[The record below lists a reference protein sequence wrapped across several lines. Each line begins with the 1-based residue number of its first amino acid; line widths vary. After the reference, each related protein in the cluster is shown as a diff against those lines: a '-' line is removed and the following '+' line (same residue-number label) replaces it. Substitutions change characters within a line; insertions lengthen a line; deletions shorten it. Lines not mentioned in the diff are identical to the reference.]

1 MAAQKLSKEV
11 CRKSMKKLFIACLFL
26 STPLSS
32 ALALFYPIDKIDDAY
47 IKRVVISPLDDNSL
61 CVASR
66 NSLFVSK
73 DKGKTFSKLCVFKD
87 EEISHIFF
95 DAHEVNVLYLVTT
108 RHFYRIKDKTEMFFN
123 APEESVI
130 LSTAKLKGKI
140 YVGTSDGLY
149 TADEDIFKWRKVS
162 GLQEGISVYFIEPV
176 EKNLYLATSR
186 GIYILRENDVLERV
200 YVLREK
206 DVSEEEKSGITANV
220 IKADIFDKDKVWVGT
235 SRGIVFSKDRAKTW
249 EKLYLAGI
257 DSLNISSIAQ
267 TPLEKDTLYLAG
279 PKGFFKVDLKN
290 KISTQLFEGLSSCEV
305 FWAAFSASG
314 EIYLATSQGLFIN
327 QYFTASSKPSSV
339 EITISKEPTIREI
352 QEAAM
357 RYNDTHPD
365 KIRQWRTALR
375 FRALFPTLSLDYD
388 KTISVYQSSTVDRS
402 YVGPR
407 DWGVSFSWNVADL
420 VWDTHQDDIDTRSRL
435 NTQLRLDILDEI
447 NRVYFER
454 LRLKK
459 QIFAGLLPEE
469 ELFQKDLRLRE
480 LTAIIDG
487 YTGGY
492 FSKKSKELN
501 ER

>member
-1 MAAQKLSKEV
+1 M
-11 CRKSMKKLFIACLFL
+11 RNLFL
-26 STPLSS
+26 AFLFMALPLSN
-32 ALALFYPIDKIDDAY
+32 ALALFYPLDKIDDAH
-47 IKRVVISPLDDNSL
+47 IKRVVISPFDDNFL
-61 CVASR
+61 YVASR
-66 NSLFVSK
+66 NSLFISK
-73 DKGKTFSKLCVFKD
+73 DKGKTFSKACVFKD
-87 EEISHIFF
+87 EEISHLFF
-95 DAHEVNVLYLVTT
+95 DAQSVNTLYLVTT
-108 RHFYRIKDKTEMFFN
+108 RHFYRIKDKMEMLFN
-123 APEESVI
+123 APEEAII
-130 LSTAKLKGKI
+130 LSTAKLKSNI
-140 YVGTSDGLY
+140 YVGTSDGVY
-149 TADEDIFKWRKVS
+149 AAEEDAFKWRKVA

-176 EKNLYLATSR
+176 GKDLYLATSK
-186 GIYILRENDVLERV
+186 GVYALRENDVLERL
-200 YVLREK
+200 YVLRDKE
-206 DVSEEEKSGITANV
+206 VSVEEESGVTANI
-220 IKADIFDKDKVWVGT
+220 IKADIFDKDKIWLGT
-235 SRGIVFSKDRAKTW
+235 SRGIVFSKDCGKTW
-249 EKLYLAGI
+249 EKLYLEGI
-257 DSLNISSIAQ
+257 DNLNISSIAQ
-267 TPLEKDTLYLAG
+267 TTLEKDTLYVAS

-290 KISTQLFEGLSSCEV
+290 KISTQMFEGLSSSEISWV
-305 FWAAFSASG
+305 AFSSGG
-314 EIYLATSQGLFIN
+314 EIYLATSQGLFVN
-327 QYFTASSKPSSV
+327 QYFTAPSKPASV
-339 EITISKEPTIREI
+339 EIMLGKEPTIREI

-375 FRALFPTLSLDYD
+375 FRALFPTLNLDYD

-459 QIFAGLLPEE
+459 QILAGSLPEE

-492 FSKKSKELN
+492 FSKKSKALSEK
-501 ER
+501 